1 MRLRMLLEIILIEH
15 AINTKLS
22 IKGICV
28 ILEFFSY
35 LCNATGRKKSLEQK
49 GSSSKRENL
58 DKFLHQM
65 DDSGLICHDA
75 IRGVVHIGR
84 MSIALST
91 VQRPL

>member
-1 MRLRMLLEIILIEH
+1 MLLEIILIEH

-58 DKFLHQM
+58 DNFLHQM
-65 DDSGLICHDA
+65 DDSGLICLDA
-75 IRGVVHIGR
+75 IRGVEAYRQDVYCSKHR
-84 MSIALST
+84 PEAL
-91 VQRPL
+91 VR